1 MSGHTW
7 VDCRYTLAALFERPV
22 VIKPPEVVAA
32 HDFLLIG
39 WILLFL
45 MSLPWLGIGAISLA
59 VGALLY
65 VGYAPAAVVAML
77 TTGSS
82 LIDGWTA
89 FFALTFATQPLSP
102 LLIGAGAV
110 AIFLIL
116 IGLVY
121 LTTVRRTSTGNYEGA
136 RAASLFYGVIMILIS
151 LASFAAFFGYVYAAS
166 AALLI
171 LPALFFLMGYG
182 KMGEVIARYGPMA
195 VLSDAS
201 PIETASQVPSG
212 AAGPPMAMMAQPAMP
227 MMAAPAMG
235 MGAVAIPAN
244 SGGAFPMPAPPPSPQ
259 YQHLGGAVPRVPLCP
274 TCGRELFYASNY
286 KRWYCLVCESRR

>member
-1 MSGHTW
+1 MLGHTW

-22 VIKPPEVVAA
+22 VIKPPEVVAT
-32 HDFLLIG
+32 HDL
-39 WILLFL
+39 
-45 MSLPWLGIGAISLA
+45 LGIGAISLA

-65 VGYAPAAVVAML
+65 VGYAAPAVVAML
-77 TTGSS
+77 TTGSTI
-82 LIDGWTA
+82 IDNWTA
-89 FFALTFATQPLSP
+89 FFAFTFATQPLSP
-102 LLIGAGAV
+102 ILIGAGAV
-110 AIFLIL
+110 AVFLIL
-116 IGLVY
+116 IGVVY

-136 RAASLFYGVIMILIS
+136 RAASLFYGVIMILVS
-151 LASFAAFFGYVYAAS
+151 LASFGAFFGYAYAAS
-166 AALLI
+166 AAILI

-201 PIETASQVPSG
+201 PIETASQIPSG
-212 AAGPPMAMMAQPAMP
+212 AGVPAMP

-244 SGGAFPMPAPPPSPQ
+244 SGGAFSMPAPPLSPP

>member
-7 VDCRYTLAALFERPV
+7 VECRYTLAALFERPV
-22 VIKPPEVVAA
+22 VIKPPEVVAT

-39 WILLFL
+39 WILLLL
-45 MSLPWLGIGAISLA
+45 MGTPWLLVAADALA
-59 VGALLY
+59 VGILGYLT
-65 VGYAPAAVVAML
+65 YAPGVIIAML
-77 TTGSS
+77 TTPSS
-82 LIDGWTA
+82 FVNDLTA
-89 FFALTFATQPLSP
+89 YFALAFNWTMTLT
-102 LLIGAGAV
+102 LGVAGLAV
-110 AIFLIL
+110 FLIV
-116 IGLVY
+116 ITVIY
-121 LTTVRRTSTGNYEGA
+121 ASTVRRTSTGNYEGA
-136 RAASLFYGVIMILIS
+136 RAASLFFGVIMILTS
-151 LASFAAFFGYVYAAS
+151 LLSFAAFFGYVYGAS

-212 AAGPPMAMMAQPAMP
+212 AAVPAMP

-235 MGAVAIPAN
+235 MGAVAIPAG
-244 SGGAFPMPAPPPSPQ
+244 SGGGIPMPAPPPSSY

-286 KRWYCLVCESRR
+286 KRWYCLVCESHR

>member
-7 VDCRYTLAALFERPV
+7 VECRYTLAALFERPV
-22 VIKPPEVVAA
+22 VIKPPEVVAT

-45 MSLPWLGIGAISLA
+45 MSLPWLGIGALSLT

-65 VGYAPAAVVAML
+65 AGYPAATVVIMIA
-77 TTGSS
+77 TGST
-82 LIDGWTA
+82 LIDSWTA
-89 FFALTFATQPLSP
+89 FFAFTFATQALSP
-102 LLIGAGAV
+102 ILIGAGAV
-110 AIFLIL
+110 AVFLIF
-116 IGLVY
+116 IGVIY

-136 RAASLFYGVIMILIS
+136 RAASLFYGVIMILLS
-151 LASFAAFFGYVYAAS
+151 LVSFAAFLGYSYAAS
-166 AALLI
+166 ATLLI

-201 PIETASQVPSG
+201 PIETASQIPSG
-212 AAGPPMAMMAQPAMP
+212 AAIPMP

>member
-7 VDCRYTLAALFERPV
+7 VECRYTLAALFERPV

-39 WILLFL
+39 WILLLL
-45 MSLPWLGIGAISLA
+45 MGTPWLLVAADALA
-59 VGALLY
+59 VGILGYLA
-65 VGYAPAAVVAML
+65 YAPAVIIAML
-77 TTGSS
+77 TTPSAFVND
-82 LIDGWTA
+82 LTA
-89 FFALTFATQPLSP
+89 YFALAFNWTTT
-102 LLIGAGAV
+102 LILGVAGVAV
-110 AIFLIL
+110 FLIV
-116 IGLVY
+116 ILVIY
-121 LTTVRRTSTGNYEGA
+121 VSTVRRTSTGNYEGA

-212 AAGPPMAMMAQPAMP
+212 AAGPAMQMMGAPAMQ

-259 YQHLGGAVPRVPLCP
+259 YQHLGGVVPRVPLCP

>member
-7 VDCRYTLAALFERPV
+7 VDCRYTLEALPERPV
-22 VIKPPEVVAA
+22 VIKPPDVVAA

-39 WILLFL
+39 WILLLL
-45 MSLPWLGIGAISLA
+45 MGLPWLLVVVDALA
-59 VGALLY
+59 VGILGYLA
-65 VGYAPAAVVAML
+65 YAPAAVIAILNTPSSFVNDL
-77 TTGSS
+77 T
-82 LIDGWTA
+82 A
-89 FFALTFATQPLSP
+89 YFALAFNSTMTLAL
-102 LLIGAGAV
+102 GAAGLAV
-110 AIFLIL
+110 FLI
-116 IGLVY
+116 IITVIY
-121 LTTVRRTSTGNYEGA
+121 LSTVRRTSTGNYEGA
-136 RAASLFYGVIMILIS
+136 RGASLFYGVIMILIS
-151 LASFAAFFGYVYAAS
+151 LASFAAFLGYIYAAS

-212 AAGPPMAMMAQPAMP
+212 AAFPAMPAMP

-244 SGGAFPMPAPPPSPQ
+244 SGGAYPMPPPPPSSS

>member
-1 MSGHTW
+1 
-7 VDCRYTLAALFERPV
+7 LEAAFQEPVAEFQSPV

-45 MSLPWLGIGAISLA
+45 MALPWLGMGILSLA
-59 VGALLY
+59 VGSLLY
-65 VGYAPAAVVAML
+65 VGYSAVQTLAML

-82 LIDGWTA
+82 FIDGWTA
-89 FFALTFATQPLSP
+89 FFAFTFASQPLSP
-102 LLIGAGAV
+102 LVLGAGAV
-110 AIFLIL
+110 AVFIIFTALI
-116 IGLVY
+116 Y

-136 RAASLFYGVIMILIS
+136 RAASLFFGVILILLS
-151 LASFAAFFGYVYAAS
+151 LASFAAFFGYPYGAS

-171 LPALFFLMGYG
+171 LPALFFLMAYG
-182 KMGEVIARYGPMA
+182 KMGEVIARYGPRA
-195 VLSDAS
+195 VLSEAS
-201 PIETASQVPSG
+201 PIETAPQVRG
-212 AAGPPMAMMAQPAMP
+212 AAAPPPMP

-235 MGAVAIPAN
+235 MGAVVIPASPN
-244 SGGAFPMPAPPPSPQ
+244 GAPPPVPPQSQ
-259 YQHLGGAVPRVPLCP
+259 YQHVGGAVPRVPLCP

>member
-1 MSGHTW
+1 MEA
-7 VDCRYTLAALFERPV
+7 VFERPV
-22 VIKPPEVVAA
+22 VIKPPEVVAT

-39 WILLFL
+39 WILLLL
-45 MSLPWLGIGAISLA
+45 MGAPWLLVTVDALA
-59 VGALLY
+59 VGMLGYL
-65 VGYAPAAVVAML
+65 GYAPAVIIAML
-77 TTGSS
+77 TSPSTFVND
-82 LIDGWTA
+82 LTA
-89 FFALTFATQPLSP
+89 YFALAFNWTTTLV
-102 LLIGAGAV
+102 LGAGGL
-110 AIFLIL
+110 AIFLVLLTL
-116 IGLVY
+116 IY

-136 RAASLFYGVIMILIS
+136 RAASLFYGVIMILVS
-151 LASFAAFFGYVYAAS
+151 LASFAAFFGYIYAAS

-201 PIETASQVPSG
+201 PIETAPQVPSG
-212 AAGPPMAMMAQPAMP
+212 AAIPAMP

-235 MGAVAIPAN
+235 VGAVAIPA
-244 SGGAFPMPAPPPSPQ
+244 SPGGAYPMPAQPPSSR
-259 YQHLGGAVPRVPLCP
+259 YQHLGGAVPRIPLCP

>member
-7 VDCRYTLAALFERPV
+7 VECRYTLAALFERPV
-22 VIKPPEVVAA
+22 VIKPPEVVAT

-39 WILLFL
+39 WILLLL
-45 MSLPWLGIGAISLA
+45 MGAPWLLVAADALA
-59 VGALLY
+59 VGILGYLS
-65 VGYAPAAVVAML
+65 YAPVVIIAML
-77 TTGSS
+77 TTPSS
-82 LIDGWTA
+82 FVNDLTA
-89 FFALTFATQPLSP
+89 YFALAFNWTTTLV
-102 LLIGAGAV
+102 LGV
-110 AIFLIL
+110 V
-116 IGLVY
+116 GLAVY
-121 LTTVRRTSTGNYEGA
+121 LIVITVIYASTVRRTSTGNYEGA
-136 RAASLFYGVIMILIS
+136 RAASLFFGVIMILTS
-151 LASFAAFFGYVYAAS
+151 LLSFAAFFGYVYGAS

-212 AAGPPMAMMAQPAMP
+212 AAVPAMQ

-235 MGAVAIPAN
+235 MGAVAIPAG
-244 SGGAFPMPAPPPSPQ
+244 SGGGFPMPAPPPSSY

-286 KRWYCLVCESRR
+286 KRWYCLVCESHR

>member
-39 WILLFL
+39 WILLLL
-45 MSLPWLGIGAISLA
+45 MGLPWLLVVVDALA
-59 VGALLY
+59 VGILGYLA
-65 VGYAPAAVVAML
+65 YAPAVIIAML
-77 TTGSS
+77 TTPSS
-82 LIDGWTA
+82 FVNDLTA
-89 FFALTFATQPLSP
+89 YFALAFNWTMTLAL
-102 LLIGAGAV
+102 GAAGLAV
-110 AIFLIL
+110 FLIV
-116 IGLVY
+116 ILVIY
-121 LTTVRRTSTGNYEGA
+121 ASTVRRTSTGNYEGA

-212 AAGPPMAMMAQPAMP
+212 AAGPAMPMMAQPAMP

>member
-1 MSGHTW
+1 
-7 VDCRYTLAALFERPV
+7 LAALFERPV
-22 VIKPPEVVAA
+22 VIKPPEVVAT

-39 WILLFL
+39 WILLLL
-45 MSLPWLGIGAISLA
+45 MGAPWLLVAADALA
-59 VGALLY
+59 VGILGYLS
-65 VGYAPAAVVAML
+65 YAPVVIIAML
-77 TTGSS
+77 TTPSS
-82 LIDGWTA
+82 FVNDLTA
-89 FFALTFATQPLSP
+89 YFALAFNWTTTLV
-102 LLIGAGAV
+102 LGV
-110 AIFLIL
+110 V
-116 IGLVY
+116 GLAVY
-121 LTTVRRTSTGNYEGA
+121 LIVITVIYASTVRRTSTGNYEGA
-136 RAASLFYGVIMILIS
+136 RAASLFFGVIMILTS
-151 LASFAAFFGYVYAAS
+151 LLSFAAFFGYVYGAS

-212 AAGPPMAMMAQPAMP
+212 AAVPAMP

-235 MGAVAIPAN
+235 MGAVAIPAG
-244 SGGAFPMPAPPPSPQ
+244 SGGGFPMPAPPPSSY

-286 KRWYCLVCESRR
+286 KRWYCLVCESHR

>member
-1 MSGHTW
+1 M
-7 VDCRYTLAALFERPV
+7 AALFERPV

-39 WILLFL
+39 WILLLL
-45 MSLPWLGIGAISLA
+45 MGLPWLLVVVDALA
-59 VGALLY
+59 VGILGYLA
-65 VGYAPAAVVAML
+65 YAPAVIIAML
-77 TTGSS
+77 NTPSS
-82 LIDGWTA
+82 FVNDLTA
-89 FFALTFATQPLSP
+89 YFALAFNWTMTLT
-102 LLIGAGAV
+102 LGVAGLAV
-110 AIFLIL
+110 FLIV
-116 IGLVY
+116 IAVIY
-121 LTTVRRTSTGNYEGA
+121 FSTVRRTSTGNYEGA

-151 LASFAAFFGYVYAAS
+151 LASFAAFFGYIYAAS

-212 AAGPPMAMMAQPAMP
+212 AAVPAMP

-235 MGAVAIPAN
+235 MGAVAIPAGSVELLQCRHRLLHRNISISEEQFRASHFALAADEN
-244 SGGAFPMPAPPPSPQ
+244 SSTLQTTSDGTA
-259 YQHLGGAVPRVPLCP
+259 
-274 TCGRELFYASNY
+274 
-286 KRWYCLVCESRR
+286 

>member
-1 MSGHTW
+1 MSDHTW

-22 VIKPPEVVAA
+22 VIKPPEVVAT

-39 WILLFL
+39 WILLLL
-45 MSLPWLGIGAISLA
+45 MGAPWLLVAADALA
-59 VGALLY
+59 VGILGYLA
-65 VGYAPAAVVAML
+65 YAPAIIIAML
-77 TTGSS
+77 TTPSS
-82 LIDGWTA
+82 FVNDLTA
-89 FFALTFATQPLSP
+89 YFALAFNWTTTLVLGAAGLAIY
-102 LLIGAGAV
+102 LIVITVIYAS
-110 AIFLIL
+110 
-116 IGLVY
+116 
-121 LTTVRRTSTGNYEGA
+121 TVRRTSTGNYEGA
-136 RAASLFYGVIMILIS
+136 RAASLFFGVIMILMS
-151 LASFAAFFGYVYAAS
+151 LLSFAAFFGYVYGAS

-212 AAGPPMAMMAQPAMP
+212 AAVPAMP
-227 MMAAPAMG
+227 MMAAPGMG
-235 MGAVAIPAN
+235 MGAVAIPAG
-244 SGGAFPMPAPPPSPQ
+244 SGGGIPMPAPPPSSY

-286 KRWYCLVCESRR
+286 KRWYCLVCESHR

>member
-1 MSGHTW
+1 LEA
-7 VDCRYTLAALFERPV
+7 VFERPV
-22 VIKPPEVVAA
+22 VIKPPEVVAT

-39 WILLFL
+39 WILLLL
-45 MSLPWLGIGAISLA
+45 MGAPWLLVTVDALA
-59 VGALLY
+59 VGMLGYL
-65 VGYAPAAVVAML
+65 GYAPAVIIAML
-77 TTGSS
+77 TSPSTFVND
-82 LIDGWTA
+82 LTA
-89 FFALTFATQPLSP
+89 YFALAFNWTTTLV
-102 LLIGAGAV
+102 LGAGGL
-110 AIFLIL
+110 AIFLVLLTL
-116 IGLVY
+116 IY

-136 RAASLFYGVIMILIS
+136 RAASLFYGVIMILVS
-151 LASFAAFFGYVYAAS
+151 LASFAAFFGYIYAAS

-201 PIETASQVPSG
+201 PIETAPQVPSG
-212 AAGPPMAMMAQPAMP
+212 AAIPAMP

-235 MGAVAIPAN
+235 VGAVAIPA
-244 SGGAFPMPAPPPSPQ
+244 SPGGAYPMPAQPPSSR
-259 YQHLGGAVPRVPLCP
+259 YQHLGGAVPRIPLCP